1 MRVLLLAAALATAT
15 QAAGAQQTWIS
26 ACQDGNDVQYIQTID
41 GVGSFNLPNG
51 DGTFTTIAVK
61 QSFYDG
67 AIVCGATGSRNASQI
82 AQVCADTDRNVIS
95 VLSPVQA
102 ARRLPPQNATI
113 YCNASV
119 NIH

>member
-1 MRVLLLAAALATAT
+1 MRMLLIAAALAV
-15 QAAGAQQTWIS
+15 AGQRAQAQQTWIS
-26 ACQDGNDVQYIQTID
+26 ACQGGNNAQYTQIID
-41 GVGSFNLPNG
+41 GKGSFNLPNG
-51 DGTFTTIAVK
+51 DGTFTTIPVQ

-67 AIVCGATGSRNASQI
+67 AIVCGATGSQNESQI

-102 ARRLPPQNATI
+102 AKRLPPQNATI
-113 YCNASV
+113 YCNANV